1 MARRGTQ
8 RISHTLFGTAVIL
21 GIVLGAWVLSRRYDL
36 PHPSPRATETGA
48 RSESRFSYTVR
59 HPQYDNLFYG
69 VPGPADTIIEREG
82 YALGYS
88 EKHKQA
94 VWVQYVMTAGEATSR
109 AARRRGD
116 FRSDPEIPSGS
127 ATPDD
132 YVQSGY
138 DRGHL
143 APAADMAFSVR
154 TMSESFY
161 MSNISPQLPGFNR
174 GVWSR
179 LEKQIRHF
187 AKREKLIVVVTGPIL
202 PTEKTVTIG
211 ASRITVPQ
219 CYYKVVYDTTPP
231 EKMIAFVIPNWSST
245 ADLRTFVV
253 SVHQVEKLTGL
264 DFFSLI
270 PQPKQKHLE
279 RSITVENWD
288 WIK

>member
-1 MARRGTQ
+1 
-8 RISHTLFGTAVIL
+8 
-21 GIVLGAWVLSRRYDL
+21 
-36 PHPSPRATETGA
+36 
-48 RSESRFSYTVR
+48 
-59 HPQYDNLFYG
+59 
-69 VPGPADTIIEREG
+69 
-82 YALGYS
+82 
-88 EKHKQA
+88 
-94 VWVQYVMTAGEATSR
+94 MTAGEATSR
-109 AARRRGD
+109 AARRSGN
-116 FRSDPEIPSGS
+116 FRPDPEIPSGS

-132 YVQSGY
+132 YIQSGY

-154 TMSESFY
+154 TMSESFC

-202 PTEKTVTIG
+202 STGKTVSIG

-219 CYYKVVYDTTPP
+219 YYYKVVYDTTPP
-231 EKMIAFVIPNWSST
+231 EKMIAFVIPNRSST
-245 ADLRTFVV
+245 ADLKTFVV
-253 SVHQVEKLTGL
+253 SVHQLEKLTGL

-270 PQPKQKHLE
+270 PQPKQEHLE